1 MFRGLV
7 SRARCVVP
15 ASGWYEWTAVPG
27 SKAKQPWFITDPEG
41 KDLLGLAGLIDRWE
55 EADGTPRAACAIVTT
70 AAATDDLRALHERM
84 PVGAAA
90 HGGGDLARSGADG
103 AGRGAAAAGAPGR
116 GEAAALAGVDGGES
130 EWAE

>member
-27 SKAKQPWFITDPEG
+27 SKSKRPWFITDPEG

-70 AAATDDLRALHERM
+70 GGGDRRSAEALLKRM
-84 PVGAAA
+84 PVVLPRTAEMVWLDR
-90 HGGGDLARSGADG
+90 HER
-103 AGRGAAAAGAPGR
+103 AGRGAAAAGARGR
-116 GEAAALAGVDGGES
+116 GSCGAGRCRRR
-130 EWAE
+130 